1 MKNFFKIILVL
12 PFFFTIFFVF
22 SCKAETETEYITKTE
37 TEYVEKEKQFAKT
50 VVFAAEDAGVS
61 GEKVTM
67 STVTEG
73 AKIYYT
79 TDGIEPTEKSILYSS
94 PVNFSKDVII
104 KAVAIKSGM
113 QNSPVA
119 VATVSMTEK
128 TVTVEVEKEP
138 DTTPPEKIILTENS
152 VVAGNGKVLLSWQNP
167 DDEDFYGTEIS
178 FTPVVDG
185 VIQPIVVEGEKSGN
199 SSILING
206 LEDETEY
213 TFSLV
218 SIDKSQNKAEP
229 VTVKAKTLPDTSDRT
244 PPAEVMD
251 LTVTPLSNRVKLE
264 WNDSSDEDLFG
275 IEVSQIPVENIS
287 RAVTVM
293 EEKSIFVAPG
303 MECVEVPF
311 LENCVEYQFLVKT
324 MDVNGN
330 KSSGVTIKS
339 TPIPD
344 RPLKIELSIP
354 EEKSNTSVTM
364 TAKIDTTAKNVEKV
378 VCKKGGST
386 VGTELFADSDAMEMV
401 QDSSDS
407 SNWSLKIDATDE
419 SFNGLYTVAAI
430 DSEEHIETAQI
441 WIDNFDFTP
450 PGNVSLAYNKYDS
463 MKNTIYLEWQNPE
476 DKDFDHVEITYTIN
490 DGKNDSEQ
498 SSKEIVMGDKK
509 SFDVPKVGEAYRTY
523 YFVSVDK
530 VGNKSAAVGF
540 DVRSNGFLKIPGADI
555 DGTEKW
561 TPKSDIFISGRKL
574 KFDSFYMCNHELTRA
589 EYGKITGGAKYGENL
604 DAYDKDGNK
613 LEGEAAGDNPTT
625 NFSWDTALIYCN
637 KRSLKEG
644 LNPCYTIDGKVYLYY
659 SQIYGEQ
666 SGDYKAVNCDFTANG
681 YRLPTEVEWEWAA
694 RGGENYTYAGSD
706 DVDEVAWTEQNTN
719 GTTGTRDV
727 MTKKPN
733 GYGLYDMS
741 GNVAE
746 WCWDVYMPYG
756 ITKNTPVTGEGPNSY
771 PKSYTW
777 GRMFYFR
784 GGGVKYNVICR
795 IANRDT
801 DSYAHGVGIR
811 LVRSVQ

>member
-1 MKNFFKIILVL
+1 MKNFLKIILVL
-12 PFFFTIFFVF
+12 PFLFTVFFLFG
-22 SCKAETETEYITKTE
+22 CKAETETEYVTK
-37 TEYVEKEKQFAKT
+37 TEYVEKDKQFAKT
-50 VVFAAEDAGVS
+50 VVFAAEDAGES
-61 GEKVTM
+61 GVKVTM
-67 STVTEG
+67 STATEG

-79 TDGIEPTEKSILYSS
+79 TDGIEPTEKSSLYSS
-94 PVNFSKDVII
+94 PVNFTKNVTV

-113 QNSPVA
+113 ENSPIS

-128 TVTVEVEKEP
+128 TVTVMVEKEP
-138 DTTPPEKIILTENS
+138 DTIPPKKTILTENS

-206 LEDETEY
+206 LEDESEY

-229 VTVKAKTLPDTSDRT
+229 VIVKAKTLPDTSDRT

-264 WNDSSDEDLFG
+264 WNDPSDEDLFG

-287 RAVTVM
+287 RAVTAM

-324 MDVNGN
+324 MDENGN
-330 KSSGVTIKS
+330 KSAGVAIKS

-364 TAKIDTTAKNVEKV
+364 TAKIDTTAKKVEKV

-386 VGTELFADSDAMEMV
+386 VETDFFADSDVMEMV

-419 SFNGLYTVAAI
+419 SFNGLYTVASI
-430 DSEEHIETAQI
+430 DSEGHIETAQI

-450 PGNVSLAYNKYDS
+450 PGNVSLVYNKYDS

-498 SSKEIVMGDKK
+498 SSKEIVIGDKK

-530 VGNKSAAVGF
+530 VGNESAAVGF
-540 DVRSNGFLKIPGADI
+540 DVRSNGFIKIPGADI

-561 TPKSDIFISGRKL
+561 TPESDIFISGRKL

-589 EYGKITGGAKYGENL
+589 EYGKTTGGAKYGERF

-613 LEGEAAGDNPTT
+613 LEGEAAGDNPTSD
-625 NFSWDTALIYCN
+625 FSWETALIYCN
-637 KRSLKEG
+637 IRSLKEG
-644 LNPCYTIDGKVYLYY
+644 LEPCYTIDGKTYLYY
-659 SQIYGEQ
+659 SQIYGEG
-666 SGDYKAVNCDFTANG
+666 SVEYKRVDCDFKANG

-706 DVDEVAWTEQNTN
+706 DVDEVAWNREYKN
-719 GTTGTRDV
+719 GEYGTRDV

-741 GNVAE
+741 GNVNE
-746 WCWDVYMPYG
+746 WCWDVYMPWK
-756 ITKNTPVTGEGPNSY
+756 ITKSTPVTGETPNTYVENS
-771 PKSYTW
+771 TW
-777 GRMFYFR
+777 GRQFYSR
-784 GGGVKYNVICR
+784 GGGVGYYSICR
-795 IANRDT
+795 ISHRENIT
-801 DSYAHGVGIR
+801 HYELGIGIR